1 MLHSRR
7 QRIYFNSFG
16 VFFNRGIF
24 CFIKGPFPDPSWRRH
39 MGLERLISVARGE
52 EPADLVLNNG
62 WLVDV
67 VSGEIY
73 TAGIAVADGHIAGIG
88 EGYRGAEIV
97 DLQDRYVCPG
107 FIDAHVHVESSL
119 VCPREFARAVVPCGV
134 TTIVSNP
141 HEIANVLGVE
151 GVRFMMRDARYAPLD
166 HLFTIPSSVPAT
178 SLATSGARLTSE
190 DIGMLLREP
199 GMVGLGE
206 VMNYTGVVSGDRR
219 ILGEI
224 GMCRGFPIDGHCP
237 GLSGRE
243 LNAYAATGIASE
255 HECTTVEEARE
266 KLRKGMKIFIRE
278 GSVARNLK
286 TLLPLVTSYNERW
299 LCFCTD
305 DRRLSDLMEEGSIDH
320 LVRMAIAGGVP
331 PIMAIRM
338 ATLNPAEHFRLYD
351 RGVIAPGRRADLT
364 VFRDLN
370 DPRPELV
377 YYSGVAAARDGT
389 MVTSGPAAAGG
400 MDEAKI
406 RDTIHVDW
414 SGVDF
419 RIPAEGK
426 RIRVIGIVRDQLI
439 TESVIMEPLI
449 KNGYA
454 ESDPARDLLKIAV
467 IERHRASGRVGIGFV
482 RGVGL
487 KRGAMAGTVAH
498 DHHNIIVIGAD
509 DLSMKTAVEAAA
521 VAGGGQ
527 AVADGSTILALL
539 PLPIA
544 GLMSDRP
551 IEVVRDQAASLADAL
566 KKLGSP
572 LYDPFMT
579 MSFLGLEVIPCL
591 KLTDF
596 GLVDVSLQKVVPLFA
611 A

>member
-1 MLHSRR
+1 
-7 QRIYFNSFG
+7 
-16 VFFNRGIF
+16 
-24 CFIKGPFPDPSWRRH
+24 

-62 WLVDV
+62 RLVDV

-73 TAGIAVADGHIAGIG
+73 TTGIAVAEGHIAGLG
-88 EGYRGAEIV
+88 DGYRGAEIV
-97 DLQDRYVCPG
+97 DLSGRYVCPG

-119 VCPREFARAVVPCGV
+119 VCPREFARAAVPCGV

-166 HLFTIPSSVPAT
+166 QLFTIPSCVPAT
-178 SLATSGARLTSE
+178 SLATAGAGLTEE

-206 VMNYTGVVSGDRR
+206 VMDYPGVVSGDRR
-219 ILGEI
+219 VLREI
-224 GMCRGFPIDGHCP
+224 EMCRGFPIDGHCP
-237 GLSGRE
+237 GLSGME
-243 LNAYAATGIASE
+243 LNAYAVTGITSE
-255 HECTTVEEARE
+255 HECTMLEEAME
-266 KLRKGMKIFIRE
+266 KLRKGIKIFIRE
-278 GSVARNLK
+278 GSIARNLK
-286 TLLPLVTSYNERW
+286 TLLPLVTPYNERW
-299 LCFCTD
+299 LSFCTD
-305 DRRLSDLMEEGSIDH
+305 DQTLSDLMEEGSIDQ
-320 LVRMAIAGGVP
+320 LVRTAIAGGLP
-331 PIMAIRM
+331 PLMAIRM
-338 ATLNPAEHFRLYD
+338 ATLNPSEHFRLYD
-351 RGVIAPGRRADLT
+351 RGHIAPGRRADLV
-364 VFRDLN
+364 VFRDLSS
-370 DPRPELV
+370 PRPELV
-377 YYSGVAAARDGT
+377 YCGGVAAASDGT
-389 MVTSGPAAAGG
+389 MTAGGAVAVGG

-414 SGVDF
+414 SAVDF
-419 RIPAEGK
+419 RIPAEGN
-426 RIRVIGIVRDQLI
+426 RIRVIGVVRGQSI
-439 TESVIMEPLI
+439 TESVIMEPLT
-449 KNGYA
+449 KNGCA

-467 IERHRASGRVGIGFV
+467 IERHRASGRVGKGFV
-482 RGVGL
+482 RGIGL

-509 DLSMKTAVEAAA
+509 DLSMKTVVEAVA

-544 GLMSDRP
+544 GLMSDQP

-572 LYDPFMT
+572 LHDPFMT

-591 KLTDF
+591 KLTDL
-596 GLVDVSLQKVVPLFA
+596 GLVDVNLQKVVPLFPT
-611 A
+611 